1 MTLDDWWTVA
11 EVLQAHFDN
20 PNWGIY
26 ASLLEY
32 DICRRSII
40 TGESI
45 HMVQLYI
52 MFDGTKRLRTP
63 KEFYDLPVWYTDA
76 VLLIDGEKRLIEK
89 ERHSAPK

>member
-1 MTLDDWWTVA
+1 
-11 EVLQAHFDN
+11 
-20 PNWGIY
+20 
-26 ASLLEY
+26 
-32 DICRRSII
+32 
-40 TGESI
+40 
-45 HMVQLYI
+45 MVQLYI